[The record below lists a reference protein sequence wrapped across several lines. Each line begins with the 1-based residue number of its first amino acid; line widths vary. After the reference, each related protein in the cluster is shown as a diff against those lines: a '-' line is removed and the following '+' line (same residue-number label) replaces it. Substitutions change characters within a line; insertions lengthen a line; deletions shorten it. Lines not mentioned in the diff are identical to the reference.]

1 MGGLAG
7 SQSRQHPSVLIN
19 STRADTTTI
28 SCMVASQYGRW
39 ARSRYSGEAG
49 AASPVCCLTCS
60 KTGAA
65 SPVCCLT
72 CPGGTRPQPASV
84 PSMLQLC
91 PGRRPAARPQGA
103 AEGPSGHP
111 WDEAQYSLC
120 EDDITP
126 YHGLGVQ
133 RRPRSV
139 HDRVPS
145 GAGRVRAGPRAR
157 QSRPSHELRIFRR
170 TDIVGGETSR
180 QRGATRRKGKAG
192 RAAAC

>member
-1 MGGLAG
+1 METEVRGF
-7 SQSRQHPSVLIN
+7 RCVP
-19 STRADTTTI
+19 
-28 SCMVASQYGRW
+28 
-39 ARSRYSGEAG
+39 
-49 AASPVCCLTCS
+49 P
-60 KTGAA
+60 
-65 SPVCCLT
+65 PP
-72 CPGGTRPQPASV
+72 PGGTRPQPASV
-84 PSMLQLC
+84 PSMLQRC

-192 RAAAC
+192 RAAAGCRAPAAAPAAVVTGPVWSGQAGCGQSGARCCCM

>member
-1 MGGLAG
+1 
-7 SQSRQHPSVLIN
+7 
-19 STRADTTTI
+19 
-28 SCMVASQYGRW
+28 MVASQYGRW

-111 WDEAQYSLC
+111 GMRRSTLYARMISRPITDLECRGVRAQCTTECPVARAASAQGRAHVNPVRVTSCVFSGELTLLEARRAGSAGRRGGKERPGAQ
-120 EDDITP
+120 P
-126 YHGLGVQ
+126 PVAG
-133 RRPRSV
+133 RRPQRL
-139 HDRVPS
+139 
-145 GAGRVRAGPRAR
+145 R
-157 QSRPSHELRIFRR
+157 QW
-170 TDIVGGETSR
+170 
-180 QRGATRRKGKAG
+180 
-192 RAAAC
+192 